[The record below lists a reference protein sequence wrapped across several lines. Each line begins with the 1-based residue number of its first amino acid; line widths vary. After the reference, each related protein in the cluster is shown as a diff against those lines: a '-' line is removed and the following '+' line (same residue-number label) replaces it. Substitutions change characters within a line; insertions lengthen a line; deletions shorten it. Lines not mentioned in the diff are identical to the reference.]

1 MIRMQGKA
9 LVATWRPF
17 EEGGQSHMRASQI
30 PSDNVTILDQ
40 ILIAQHKD
48 GFWGTYPLAN
58 CSVIWQGKP
67 VVTLVTDDDKETALN
82 IVGNDNT
89 LADELKSQVTI
100 RAKTTA
106 MSTSDSGMEGALDM
120 DSQFFGPATAQ
131 RIADA
136 EKAAQ
141 VAHDEEEALR

>member
-17 EEGGQSHMRASQI
+17 EEGGTSHMRASQI

-40 ILIAQHKD
+40 IVIAQHKD

-67 VVTLVTDDDKETALN
+67 VVTLVTEDDQETTLD
-82 IVGNDNT
+82 IVGSENT
-89 LADELKSQVTI
+89 LADELKSHVTI

-106 MSTSDSGMEGALDM
+106 MSTSDSAMEGDF
-120 DSQFFGPATAQ
+120 DTQFFGPATAQ

-136 EKAAQ
+136 EKASHAEL
-141 VAHDEEEALR
+141 DEDGILR

>member
-67 VVTLVTDDDKETALN
+67 VVTLVTEEDHETTLN
-82 IVGNDNT
+82 IVGSENT
-89 LADELKSQVTI
+89 LADELKSQVNI
-100 RAKTTA
+100 RGKTSA
-106 MSTSDSGMEGALDM
+106 MSTSDTGMEGSFDN
-120 DSQFFGPATAQ
+120 QFFGPATAQ

-136 EKAAQ
+136 QRAA
-141 VAHDEEEALR
+141 EEQEEPEETLR

>member
-30 PSDNVTILDQ
+30 QSDNVTILDQ

-48 GFWGTYPLAN
+48 GFWGTYPLSN

-67 VVTLVTDDDKETALN
+67 VVTLITDDCKEAALN
-82 IVGNDNT
+82 IVGTENT
-89 LADELKSQVTI
+89 LADELKTQVTV
-100 RAKTTA
+100 RGKTTA
-106 MSTSDSGMEGALDM
+106 MSSSETGMEGAEDM
-120 DSQFFGPATAQ
+120 QFFGPATAQ
-131 RIADA
+131 RIIDA
-136 EKAAQ
+136 QKAAGKDQ
-141 VAHDEEEALR
+141 EDDE

>member
-67 VVTLVTDDDKETALN
+67 VVTLVTDDDRETNLN
-82 IVGNDNT
+82 IVGTDNT
-89 LADELKSQVTI
+89 LADELKSHVNI

-106 MSTSDSGMEGALDM
+106 MSTSDSGMEGAYDN
-120 DSQFFGPATAQ
+120 QFFGPATAQ

-141 VAHDEEEALR
+141 AALEEDEILR

>member
-1 MIRMQGKA
+1 
-9 LVATWRPF
+9 
-17 EEGGQSHMRASQI
+17 MRASQI

-67 VVTLVTDDDKETALN
+67 VVTLVTEEDHETTLN
-82 IVGNDNT
+82 IVGSENT
-89 LADELKSQVTI
+89 LADELKSQVNI
-100 RAKTTA
+100 RGKTSA
-106 MSTSDSGMEGALDM
+106 MSTSDTGMEGSFDN
-120 DSQFFGPATAQ
+120 QFFGPATAQ

-136 EKAAQ
+136 QRAA
-141 VAHDEEEALR
+141 EEQEEPEETLR